1 MTDPKPRKRSRAL
14 PILDPP
20 FAPAALWNYGPG
32 VHYDP
37 SLPEEVRAAI
47 PPEWV
52 VVLDMPAFTT
62 ALGKRLGLY
71 RYYTGLTT
79 DDLTT
84 TNALKLAEDAFR
96 LLDEACTRLNHL
108 PPLAKSLLDERVET
122 DSKQTR
128 TMLDR
133 AIALYEVHGDL
144 QWVTSTIKRDFVS
157 PGRASA
163 GLRDVMFKDV
173 RDLILSHAS
182 GEPTKEAAT
191 RLLCRLMRAAHISIP
206 ARLEVMQRYIRRVE
220 RAREQEAQDLMD
232 LIEASASRTQ
242 NST

>member
-20 FAPAALWNYGPG
+20 FAPDALWNYGPG

-52 VVLDMPAFTT
+52 AVLDMPVFTA

-71 RYYTGLTT
+71 HYYTTLTS
-79 DDLTT
+79 DDLSA
-84 TNALKLAEDAFR
+84 TNALKLAQDAFR
-96 LLDEACTRLNHL
+96 VLDEACTRLNHL
-108 PPLAKSLLDERVET
+108 PPLAKSLLDERMEA
-122 DSKQTR
+122 DSKQGR

-133 AIALYEVHGDL
+133 ALALYSVRSDL
-144 QWVTSTIKRDFVS
+144 QWVTSTIQCDFVGA
-157 PGRASA
+157 GRTSA
-163 GLRDVMFKDV
+163 NLRDVMFKDV
-173 RDLILSHAS
+173 RDLILAHAT

-191 RLLCRLMRAAHISIP
+191 CLLCRLMRAAHISIP

-220 RAREQEAQDLMD
+220 RVREQEVQDLMG